1 MPNNKGIEK
10 GNGKYQQRY
19 AFSGKIIC
27 GECGDTFKRR
37 IHTCTTYKYVAW
49 ACNTH
54 LKDKATCGMKYARD
68 DEIKA
73 AFITMLNKLIYGHR
87 LVLAPY
93 LKALENSSGDE
104 AVQRIQHL
112 ELLLAQNSEQR
123 ETLTKLMAQ
132 GYIDQILYNQET
144 NALLLQ
150 AETYRSDIEAITIC
164 MTGDSVKVTETNLLL
179 HFVSHTEMLTAYS
192 EELFESYA
200 DHIEITRRNE
210 IKFVMKCGLTFT
222 ERIGD

>member
-1 MPNNKGIEK
+1 
-10 GNGKYQQRY
+10 
-19 AFSGKIIC
+19 
-27 GECGDTFKRR
+27 
-37 IHTCTTYKYVAW
+37 
-49 ACNTH
+49 
-54 LKDKATCGMKYARD
+54 MKYIRD

-73 AFITMLNKLIYGHR
+73 AFVTMLNKLIYGHR
-87 LVLAPY
+87 LILAPY

-104 AVQRIQHL
+104 AIQRIQHL

-132 GYIDQILYNQET
+132 GYIDQILYNRET

-164 MTGDSVKVTETNLLL
+164 MTGDSAKVTETNLLL
-179 HFVSHTEMLTAYS
+179 HFVSHADMLTAYS

-200 DHIEITRRNE
+200 DHIEVASRHE
-210 IKFVMKCGLTFT
+210 IRFVMKCGLTFT